1 MFNPNENQVAVQK
14 YNKFLTEYQNSINV
28 SEQKREEYVKKYG
41 RLTLPTEELGMDA
54 IAKENYLLQ
63 YAMTYPKDYV
73 RLRNA
78 EITKIHNE
86 VNEEYI
92 KVFEKYSTGE
102 NKLTNTECKEVAMTS
117 ARTLQAIRLAQLEK
131 KYPGKF
137 ENTAYE
143 KIINLQ
149 RAQKYLDNVGETQN

>member
-1 MFNPNENQVAVQK
+1 MFAGGENQLAVQK
-14 YNKFLTEYQNSINV
+14 YNEFLTEYQNSINI
-28 SEQKREEYVKKYG
+28 SDEKREEYVKKYG

-73 RLRNA
+73 RLRNE
-78 EITKIHNE
+78 EISKIHNE

-117 ARTLQAIRLAQLEK
+117 ARTLQGIRLAQLEK
-131 KYPGKF
+131 KYPAKF

-149 RAQKYLDNVGETQN
+149 RAQKYLDNVGETE

>member
-1 MFNPNENQVAVQK
+1 MAVQK
-14 YNKFLTEYQNSINV
+14 YNEFLSEYQNSINI
-28 SEQKREEYVKKYG
+28 SDEKREEYVKKYG

-73 RLRNA
+73 RLRNE
-78 EITKIHNE
+78 EISKIHNE

-92 KVFEKYSTGE
+92 K
-102 NKLTNTECKEVAMTS
+102 
-117 ARTLQAIRLAQLEK
+117 
-131 KYPGKF
+131 
-137 ENTAYE
+137 

-149 RAQKYLDNVGETQN
+149 RAQKYLDNVGETE